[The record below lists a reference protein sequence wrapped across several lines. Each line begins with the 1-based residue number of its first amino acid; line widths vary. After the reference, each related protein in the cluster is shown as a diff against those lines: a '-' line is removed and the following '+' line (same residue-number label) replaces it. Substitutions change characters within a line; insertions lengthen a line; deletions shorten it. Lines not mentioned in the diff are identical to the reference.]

1 MSPFFQDF
9 YLDFLI
15 VARTKEKKQ
24 LEKTGTL
31 MFLPRSD
38 QNNILKI
45 GMFSDKKVHGIA
57 QNLIKI
63 YFGFGWKFPI
73 LTASLFCALRFL
85 LLSQLIFYSLRK
97 QNTSTP
103 FIIFWLVYGIEK
115 RMSKTEV
122 KTTDCIQDIRYTKI
136 YLL

>member
-1 MSPFFQDF
+1 MTILYIHHKSPIKILRAVKTSMSPFFQDF

-31 MFLPRSD
+31 MFLPRYD

-45 GMFSDKKVHGIA
+45 GMFSDKKVQGIA

-63 YFGFGWKFPI
+63 YSDFG
-73 LTASLFCALRFL
+73 
-85 LLSQLIFYSLRK
+85 
-97 QNTSTP
+97 
-103 FIIFWLVYGIEK
+103 
-115 RMSKTEV
+115 
-122 KTTDCIQDIRYTKI
+122 
-136 YLL
+136 